1 MMFWPSQPV
10 IEHHD
15 SRHDDDLVLLLKV
28 WRRYN
33 VDASR
38 LAVVGSIQG
47 TLFCA
52 LKLAL
57 NSTTHRPDLQI
68 CSSSTAPAKRA
79 EQMMQIGLLLA
90 SLFIFLDYLFS
101 PRFS

>member
-1 MMFWPSQPV
+1 MSTRAVSQ
-10 IEHHD
+10 
-15 SRHDDDLVLLLKV
+15 SL
-28 WRRYN
+28 
-33 VDASR
+33 R
-38 LAVVGSIQG
+38 LSIQG

-68 CSSSTAPAKRA
+68 CSSSTARKIGRQASRA
-79 EQMMQIGLLLA
+79 NGADRVDIR
-90 SLFIFLDYLFS
+90 FILHHLEFVYFL